1 VDSWRETGGDLGIA
15 WRIGALRLRGQM
27 QYGASFY
34 MQIAGNFLINGVEVI
49 VLWALF
55 QHFESLG
62 GWSLAEVVFLHG
74 LSMTMF
80 ALGDTLSNGIQQV
93 PTLIREGSFDRTLV
107 RPMSTWIQSMVNEVS
122 LRHFGLL
129 AQGLLLLAIGT
140 YSAGIDW
147 TVVKAGYLPV
157 VIASGVALFCALFT
171 VEAIISFWTV
181 NSIEVVNAFTYGG
194 SDLGQYPIHIFRQG
208 LRFIFLWIVPIGFV
222 TYYPAVFLLDKDD
235 PLGAP
240 AIASFAAPLAALAF
254 CAAVGFGWQFAIR
267 HYRSTGS

>member
-1 VDSWRETGGDLGIA
+1 MRETWSDIGIA
-15 WRIGALRLRGQM
+15 WRIAALRLRGQM

-62 GWSLAEVVFLHG
+62 GWSLAEVLFLHG

-80 ALGDTLSNGIQQV
+80 ALGDSLSNGIQQV
-93 PTLIREGSFDRTLV
+93 PALIREGSFDRTLV
-107 RPMSTWIQSMVNEVS
+107 RPMSSWVQSIVNEVS

-129 AQGLLLLAIGT
+129 AQGLLLLGIGMAT
-140 YSAGIDW
+140 VDAGW
-147 TVVKAGYLPV
+147 TPAKLAYLPI
-157 VIASGVALFCALFT
+157 VIASGIALFCALFT

-222 TYYPAVFLLDKDD
+222 TYYPAVYLLDKDD

-254 CAAVGFGWQFAIR
+254 CVAVGLGWQVAIR